1 MKAAVWYG
9 REDIRIL
16 EVPEPQVGKDQVKIK
31 VRCCGICGSDVHE
44 YRQGPLLIPKKPHP
58 LTGRKAPVILGHE
71 FSGDVVE
78 VGEEVKRA
86 RLGDRVTINCL
97 IYCGSCVY
105 CRGGEFNMC
114 LKLGTVGLA
123 WDGAFAETVV
133 VPEYTVLRIP
143 DAITYEA
150 ASFAEPLAVAVRA
163 VKRSRLKIGDSAV
176 VIGAGPIGLLVLQVA
191 RAAGASHVFVIEPLK
206 KRRELAKHLGADEV
220 FDPAHGDAGKE
231 IADRTG
237 GLRANIAFECVGN
250 QAAFDTA
257 IGVTGRRAM
266 IVMVGMALKPLEVPF
281 FRLWGHEKEIT
292 TCTGYVD
299 EYPAAL
305 AFLAD
310 RRIVVEPM
318 ITAKIHLEDFIEK
331 GLQEM
336 IRNPEGHIM
345 ILVAPG
351 GWNAGHGR
359 PGPHRSA

>member
-9 REDIRIL
+9 REDIRIM
-16 EVPEPQVGKDQVKIK
+16 EVPEPAVGKDQVKIK
-31 VRCCGICGSDVHE
+31 VKCCGICGSDVHE

-58 LTGRKAPVILGHE
+58 LTGKKAPVILGHE

-78 VGEEVKRA
+78 VGEEVR
-86 RLGDRVTINCL
+86 RVRVGDRVTINCL
-97 IYCGSCVY
+97 IYCGACVY

-114 LKLGTVGLA
+114 LRLATVGLA

-143 DAITYEA
+143 DPITYEA

-163 VKRSRLKIGDSAV
+163 VKRSRLKIGDPAV

-191 RAAGASHVFVIEPLK
+191 RAAGASQVFVIEPLK
-206 KRRELAKHLGADEV
+206 KRRELAKQLGADEV
-220 FDPAHGDAGKE
+220 FDSAQGDAGKE

-237 GLRANIAFECVGN
+237 GRRANIAFECVGN

-310 RRIVVEPM
+310 RRVVVEPM
-318 ITAKIHLEDFIEK
+318 ITAKIHLEEFVEK

-336 IRNPEGHIM
+336 IRNPGGHIK

-351 GWNAGHGR
+351 GWDAGR
-359 PGPHRSA
+359 